1 MITQSEHQAETEG
14 ASMDDLFDLLQPA
27 EVWQDFRRATIGR
40 TPSGFPKIHAD
51 LSIPTLTKLI
61 GYDPRVVRTM
71 RERGIDQRNLNL
83 EIIELQEEVQRT
95 IDQQKVD
102 AMTSYLHAAVSE
114 GAFADWA
121 ALELVTASK
130 ADTGK
135 YESDHVIRFPYSA
148 EYFITDG
155 QHRFCALLDFARK
168 YPELRARFE
177 QSIAISVL
185 PEDRLRL
192 WAGQSFHDKNYLATP
207 VQASKALAVDSRDVH
222 NRLAKEL
229 NQHDVIRLA
238 GGIDDEKQSLKAKS
252 AKFATHS
259 VIYKF
264 VRAFAEG
271 RIGLDKA
278 KISNPRLNETSYDKI
293 KQQLD
298 EYVTDLH
305 GVIPSWTATDRENY
319 LARASAALQALAV
332 VGFEVYTRAGTD
344 RAKRMEYLERLRGVN
359 WRRDNLEWDH
369 IIGQVKD
376 GEGISPASSRQ
387 AFDSTIKYLKEKMGL
402 SAEATSNNSVAG
414 GD

>member
-1 MITQSEHQAETEG
+1 
-14 ASMDDLFDLLQPA
+14 MDDVFRLFQPA
-27 EVWQDFRRATIGR
+27 EVWQDFPRATVGR

-51 LSIPTLTKLI
+51 LSITTLTKLI

-95 IDQQKVD
+95 IDQEKVD
-102 AMTSYLHAAVSE
+102 AMTQYLHAAVTE

-130 ADTGK
+130 ADTAK
-135 YESDHVIRFPYSA
+135 YEADHVIRFPYAA

-155 QHRFCALLDFARK
+155 QHRFCALLDFTRQ
-168 YPELRARFE
+168 YPELRERFT

-229 NQHDVIRLA
+229 NQHDVVRLA
-238 GGIDDEKQSLKAKS
+238 GGIDNEKQSLKAKS
-252 AKFATHS
+252 PKFATHS

-278 KISNPRLNETSYDKI
+278 KISNPRLSEASYDRVKE
-293 KQQLD
+293 QLF
-298 EYVTDLH
+298 EYITDLH
-305 GVIPSWTATDRENY
+305 AAIPSWTAADRENY

-332 VGFEVYTRAGTD
+332 VGFEVYTRAGSD
-344 RAKRMEYLERLRGVN
+344 RSKRLEYIDRLRGVN

-387 AFDSTIKYLKEKMGL
+387 AFDSTIKYLKEKLGL
-402 SAEATSNNSVAG
+402 SVEASN
-414 GD
+414 D

>member
-1 MITQSEHQAETEG
+1 
-14 ASMDDLFDLLQPA
+14 MDDLFNLLQPV
-27 EVWQDFRRATIGR
+27 EVWQEFPRATIGR
-40 TPSGFPKIHAD
+40 TPSGFAKIHAD

-61 GYDPRVVRTM
+61 GYDPRIVRSM
-71 RERGIDQRNLNL
+71 RDRGIDQRNLNL
-83 EIIELQEEVQRT
+83 DIIELQEEVQRT
-95 IDQQKVD
+95 IDQEKVD
-102 AMTSYLHAAVSE
+102 AMTAYLHAAVIE

-130 ADTGK
+130 ADTAK
-135 YESDHVIRFPYSA
+135 YESGHVIRFPYSA

-168 YPELRARFE
+168 YPDLRDRFT

-185 PEDRLRL
+185 PEDRLRI

-229 NQHDVIRLA
+229 NQHDVVRLA
-238 GGIDDEKQSLKAKS
+238 GGIDDEKQSLKANS
-252 AKFATHS
+252 PKFATHS
-259 VIYKF
+259 VVYKF
-264 VRAFAEG
+264 VRAFTEG
-271 RIGLDKA
+271 RVGLDKA
-278 KISNPRLNETSYDKI
+278 KISNPRLTDASYDKM
-293 KQQLD
+293 KQQLF
-298 EYVTDLH
+298 EYITDLH
-305 GVIPSWTATDRENY
+305 SMIPSWTAADREKY

-332 VGFEVYTRAGTD
+332 VGFEVYTRAGDD
-344 RAKRMEYLERLRGVN
+344 RAKRLEYLERLRSVN

-387 AFDSTIKYLKEKMGL
+387 AFDSTIKYLKEKMEL
-402 SAEATSNNSVAG
+402 SVEPVAM
-414 GD
+414 